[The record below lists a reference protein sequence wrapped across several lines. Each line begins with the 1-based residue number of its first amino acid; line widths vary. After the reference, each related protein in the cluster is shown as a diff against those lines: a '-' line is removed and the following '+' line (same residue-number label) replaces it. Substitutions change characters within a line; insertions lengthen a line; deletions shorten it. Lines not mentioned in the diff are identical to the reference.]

1 MWERGN
7 RNRGGVAE
15 ETVVAG
21 SSTGPGTKEG
31 AQERATEKELEPKG
45 PLCEVPCLGC
55 VQRNLEC
62 CAQLV
67 KGAQTCWECKQQHVH
82 CGTGV
87 GGGAARA
94 ALPASTEPS
103 VATALGELAAQ
114 VFDLSVSSLSGSE
127 ALVRLEAKLD
137 MLTHQAAW
145 IVEEL
150 TVGERASKVDWARP
164 LEAAASTS
172 EDNTEG
178 GMEVDGAKAPSTGD
192 TRADTTDAEEEEP
205 VVGKGKGKMREESS
219 DEEGSEGEESSK
231 EE

>member
-45 PLCEVPCLGC
+45 PLCEVPCLG
-55 VQRNLEC
+55 
-62 CAQLV
+62 V